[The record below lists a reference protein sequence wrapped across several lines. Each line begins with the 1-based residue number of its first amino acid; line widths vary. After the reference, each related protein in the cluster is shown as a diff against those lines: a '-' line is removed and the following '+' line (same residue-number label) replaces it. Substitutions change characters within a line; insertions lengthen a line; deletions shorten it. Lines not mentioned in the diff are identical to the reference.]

1 MQKIRVMGGS
11 ALHGSVKMAG
21 AKNAVLPILSATLL
35 CQQSVELSNIPCL
48 NDVTTMMD
56 LLSRLG
62 VAFSVD
68 ECMRVTANAS
78 NVTQFCAPYELVKTM
93 RASILVLGPLLSR
106 FGQATVSLPG
116 GCAIGSRPVDVHIEG
131 MRLMGANITVSNGFI
146 EARVDGR
153 LQGADLNLGK
163 ITVTGTEN
171 LLMAAVLADGQT
183 TIHNAAM
190 EPEVTDLVRF
200 LNAMGASIRGEGT
213 STLVIDG
220 VEQLLGGDYQII
232 PDRIEAG
239 TYLVAGAITRGCV
252 QVDNVRPDH
261 LSNILVQLEQA
272 GAHITQGND
281 WVKLD
286 MQGRQ
291 PKAVDITTNPYP
303 DFPTDMQAQFMAMN
317 VLADGEAAVCEN
329 VFENRF
335 MHVHE
340 LRRMGA
346 KIKLDGKYAYCSGIP
361 QLTAA
366 PVMATD
372 LRASASLV
380 LAALMADG
388 YTTIDRIYHLDRGY
402 ERMEEKFSQLGANI
416 ERIE

>member
-1 MQKIRVMGGS
+1 
-11 ALHGSVKMAG
+11 
-21 AKNAVLPILSATLL
+21 
-35 CQQSVELSNIPCL
+35 
-48 NDVTTMMD
+48 
-56 LLSRLG
+56 
-62 VAFSVD
+62 
-68 ECMRVTANAS
+68 
-78 NVTQFCAPYELVKTM
+78 
-93 RASILVLGPLLSR
+93 
-106 FGQATVSLPG
+106 
-116 GCAIGSRPVDVHIEG
+116 
-131 MRLMGANITVSNGFI
+131 
-146 EARVDGR
+146 
-153 LQGADLNLGK
+153 
-163 ITVTGTEN
+163 
-171 LLMAAVLADGQT
+171 
-183 TIHNAAM
+183 
-190 EPEVTDLVRF
+190 
-200 LNAMGASIRGEGT
+200 MGASIEGVGT
-213 STLVIDG
+213 TKIIVEG
-220 VEQLLGGDYQII
+220 VSSLKSANIEVI

-272 GAHITQGND
+272 GAHITQGDD

-303 DFPTDMQAQFMAMN
+303 DFPTDMQAQFVAMN

-388 YTTIDRIYHLDRGY
+388 HTTIDRICAPIILSTLNKEDTFYPVSLSKEY
-402 ERMEEKFSQLGANI
+402 SLATLVTSN
-416 ERIE
+416 RINWLQFYRWVA